1 MPPVTA
7 TDESRLD
14 VVHVLLLI
22 QAALGTLSGLAML
35 LLMSGN
41 PLALPLTLGVPLL
54 LFVVAAAVARRRPW
68 ALKLA
73 VLCQFIILAGF
84 AVSFLLGLLAQLDF
98 SLNLATLL
106 TNLAIPIWLIK
117 LVRQLQRDAIAG
129 GPVESQ
135 ALPAGRHRSFEMAG
149 EPHG

>member
-7 TDESRLD
+7 TDQSRLD

-35 LLMSGN
+35 LFMGGN
-41 PLALPLTLGVPLL
+41 ALALPLTLGVPLL
-54 LFVVAAAVARRRPW
+54 LFVVAAAVARRRRW

-84 AVSFLLGLLAQLDF
+84 VFSFLLGLLAQLDF

-106 TNLAIPIWLIK
+106 TNLALPIWLIK
-117 LVRQLQRDAIAG
+117 LVRQLQRDSTAS
-129 GPVESQ
+129 GPGEGQ
-135 ALPAGRHRSFEMAG
+135 ALPVGRHWSFDMTG

>member
-1 MPPVTA
+1 MPPITA

-35 LLMSGN
+35 LFMGGN
-41 PLALPLTLGVPLL
+41 PLALPLTSGVPLL
-54 LFVVAAAVARRRPW
+54 LFVVAAGVARRRRW

-84 AVSFLLGLLAQLDF
+84 MLSFLLGLLAQLDF

-117 LVRQLQRDAIAG
+117 LVRQLQREAIAG
-129 GPVESQ
+129 RAVESQ
-135 ALPAGRHRSFEMAG
+135 ALPAGRQWSFDLAG